1 MLSQTSKIAIRA
13 VIYLSEQSI
22 NNKKASVDE
31 ISDEINASR
40 HTVGK
45 ALQKL
50 VKSNVIDSLKGP
62 NGGFFLDDSQQ
73 NQVVYKVIEAIEG
86 TDLFTRCGLGLVQCS
101 DKHPCP
107 IHEEYKE
114 VRDAIQKVFTKRKIK
129 DLRNYVSKGYAFLV
143 D

>member
-1 MLSQTSKIAIRA
+1 MLSQTSKIAIKA
-13 VIYLSEQSI
+13 VIYLSEQSLKM
-22 NNKKASVDE
+22 KKASVDE
-31 ISDEINASR
+31 ISKEINASR

-45 ALQKL
+45 ALQTL
-50 VKSNVIDSLKGP
+50 VKTGVIESLKGP
-62 NGGFFLDDSQQ
+62 KGGFYLDDTQQ
-73 NQVVYKVIEAIEG
+73 NQAIYNVIEAIEG
-86 TDLFTRCGLGLVQCS
+86 ADLFSRCGLGLVQCS

-129 DLRNYVSKGYAFLV
+129 DLRNYVSKGHAFLV